1 MRGYIMTDLI
11 KHIKGINKKSRQ
23 EMAEYPGTYIGLL
36 AEDRAHWNDQGIYT
50 VEQFEYQ
57 MDYYGLYDI
66 LADHTSKSYA
76 RMKLRNAKNMADLD
90 AIWEEWKPR
99 IEGDCA

>member
-1 MRGYIMTDLI
+1 
-11 KHIKGINKKSRQ
+11 
-23 EMAEYPGTYIGLL
+23 
-36 AEDRAHWNDQGIYT
+36 
-50 VEQFEYQ
+50 

>member
-1 MRGYIMTDLI
+1 MNALVE
-11 KHIKGINKKSRQ
+11 HIKTRNEISRR
-23 EMAEYPGTYIGLL
+23 EMAENPGTFIGITV
-36 AEDRAHWNDQGIYT
+36 EDAKHWNDQGIYT
-50 VEQFEYQ
+50 VEQYQFQ

-76 RMKLRNAKNMADLD
+76 RMKLSNAKTMADLD

-99 IEGDCA
+99 IEGETA